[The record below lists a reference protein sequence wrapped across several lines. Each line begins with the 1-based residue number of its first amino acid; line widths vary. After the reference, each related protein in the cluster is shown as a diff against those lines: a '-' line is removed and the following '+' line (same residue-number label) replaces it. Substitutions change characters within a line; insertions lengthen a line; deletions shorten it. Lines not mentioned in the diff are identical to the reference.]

1 MELKDYKPIY
11 DGDRYCLMCRHV
23 CPVERVT
30 KREATSPHGWALLI
44 ASVDRGLVEW
54 NEETVDTLYKCA
66 DCGLCQ
72 ANCATDRP
80 LPATIVAARAAV
92 VKEGAMPQSVLELEE
107 KLQLWGNPYGEVSDG
122 AGMMGSGNDGEGDAS
137 NRVGLFVGAATYFGR
152 PQTVEAAQALLNV
165 MGYGYA
171 LLSMGRSSVYL
182 PYTVGLWDVARALAQ
197 QTLDEIE
204 AAGVTQVI
212 TLSKEDAHAFKNVYP
227 EIGVAVPEEVRVM
240 EFTAWLAAMVEQG
253 DMRLEAR
260 DLSGVVYHDP
270 CHTPRLL
277 ETAAPTRTLVEAL
290 TGYKVGELF
299 WKERHASPCGA
310 IGGFEFTQVELAE
323 SLAQARIAEARAAGA
338 SIILTEDPRCAAHL
352 SKYAEEMPVV
362 NLIELVAER
371 VPSTEY
377 RVPSAEC

>member
-44 ASVDRGLVEW
+44 ASVDRGLVGW

-92 VKEGAMPQSVLELEE
+92 VNEGAMPPSVGEIEE
-107 KLQLWGNPYGEVSDG
+107 KLRRWGNPYGEVLEDG
-122 AGMMGSGNDGEGDAS
+122 ADMQGGRVDAS
-137 NRVGLFVGAATYFGR
+137 IRVGLFVGAATWLGR
-152 PQTVEAAQALLNV
+152 PQTVDAAQALLNA
-165 MGYGYA
+165 MGYGHA

-182 PYTVGLWDVARALAQ
+182 PYTVGLWDVARTLAQ
-197 QTLDEIE
+197 QTLDEIK

-227 EIGVAVPEEVRVM
+227 EIGVAVPEELQVV
-240 EFTAWLAAMVEQG
+240 EFAAWLAAMVEQG
-253 DMRLEAR
+253 DLRLEAK

-290 TGYKVGELF
+290 TGGKAGELF
-299 WKERHASPCGA
+299 WKERHAAPCGA
-310 IGGFEFTQVELAE
+310 IGGFEFTQVELAA

-338 SIILTEDPRCAAHL
+338 RML
-352 SKYAEEMPVV
+352 
-362 NLIELVAER
+362 
-371 VPSTEY
+371 
-377 RVPSAEC
+377 

>member
-1 MELKDYKPIY
+1 MELRDYKPIY

-44 ASVDRGLVEW
+44 ASVDRGLVGW

-92 VKEGAMPQSVLELEE
+92 VKERVMPQSVVEMDE
-107 KLQLWGNPYGEVSDG
+107 KLRMWGNPYGEVSEGDDTQG
-122 AGMMGSGNDGEGDAS
+122 RVNDGGVEAS
-137 NRVGLFVGAATYFGR
+137 SRVGLFVGAATRFGR
-152 PQTVEAAQALLNV
+152 PQTVEAAQALLNA
-165 MGYGYA
+165 MGYRRV

-182 PYTVGLWDVARALAQ
+182 PYTVGLWDTARTLAQ
-197 QTLDEIE
+197 QTLDEIK
-204 AAGVTQVI
+204 AAGVTQVL
-212 TLSKEDAHAFKNVYP
+212 TLSKEDAHAFKSVYP
-227 EIGVAVPEEVRVM
+227 EIGVAVPEELQVV
-240 EFTAWLAAMVEQG
+240 EFTAWLAAMVDQG
-253 DMRLEAR
+253 NLRLEVR
-260 DLSGVVYHDP
+260 DLTGAVYHDP

-277 ETAAPTRTLVEAL
+277 ETAAPTRRLVEAL
-290 TGYKVGELF
+290 AGYKVGELF

-310 IGGFEFTQVELAE
+310 IGGFEFTQVELAK

-338 SIILTEDPRCAAHL
+338 SMLLTEDPRCAAHL

-362 NLIELVAER
+362 NLIALVAER
-371 VPSTEY
+371 GARGEG
-377 RVPSAEC
+377 RGARG